1 MEQILEVL
9 NSIGSLLTGGGLG
22 VLTFLFFYDSRKR
35 TEAAKAKQE
44 EANAK
49 AAEENNITSYA
60 EEWKKCYEEER
71 ESRKELD
78 AKIDRLYEE
87 KETDRQRIRELQEKC
102 QQYSLDL
109 QATKFLKCEVKGCK
123 DRQPPTGY

>member
-102 QQYSLDL
+102 QQFSLDL
-109 QATKFLKCEVKGCK
+109 QAAKFLKCEVKGCK

>member
-87 KETDRQRIRELQEKC
+87 KETDRQRIRELQEKNA
-102 QQYSLDL
+102 QLSMDL
-109 QATKFLKCEVKGCK
+109 LKTEYWKCEVQGCGTRK
-123 DRQPPTGY
+123 PPTGI

>member
-1 MEQILEVL
+1 MEQILEIL

-44 EANAK
+44 EANAR

-87 KETDRQRIRELQEKC
+87 KETDRQRIRELQEKNA
-102 QQYSLDL
+102 QLSLDL
-109 QATKFLKCEVKGCK
+109 LKTEYWKCEVKGCGNRK
-123 DRQPPTGY
+123 PPTGI

>member
-1 MEQILEVL
+1 MEQVLEVL

-87 KETDRQRIRELQEKC
+87 KEADRQRIRELQEKC
-102 QQYSLDL
+102 QQFSLDL
-109 QATKFLKCEVKGCK
+109 QAAKFMKCEVKGCK

>member
-109 QATKFLKCEVKGCK
+109 QAAKFLKCEVKGCK